1 MDFVTIDMWTMI
13 FTWLNL
19 IILFLLLKK
28 FLFGPVNKILSA
40 RSEEIETT
48 YTTAE
53 SAKREAENIRV
64 EYEKQISS
72 AKDEADGIIKSAVV
86 KAKERSET
94 IVNEAQET
102 AQRIAEKSR
111 EQIELDKKNALREAR
126 GDIASMAVDVAE
138 KLIGEHI
145 SDSADDKLIESIIDK
160 I

>member
-28 FLFGPVNKILSA
+28 FLFGPVNKILLA
-40 RSEEIETT
+40 RAEEIETA

-53 SAKREAENIRV
+53 SAKREAAELRG
-64 EYEKQISS
+64 EYEQQIRS
-72 AKDEADGIIKSAVV
+72 AKDEADGIIKSAVSA
-86 KAKERSET
+86 AKERSES

-102 AQRIAEKSR
+102 AQRI
-111 EQIELDKKNALREAR
+111 ALREAR

-138 KLIGEHI
+138 KLIGERI
-145 SDSADDKLIESIIDK
+145 SDRADDKLIESIIDK

>member
-28 FLFGPVNKILSA
+28 FLFGPVNKILLA
-40 RSEEIETT
+40 RAEEIETA

-53 SAKREAENIRV
+53 SAKREAAELRG
-64 EYEKQISS
+64 EYEQQIRS
-72 AKDEADGIIKSAVV
+72 AKDEADGIVKSAVSA
-86 KAKERSET
+86 AKERSES

-111 EQIELDKKNALREAR
+111 EQIEIDKKNALREAR

-138 KLIGEHI
+138 KLIGERI

>member
-28 FLFGPVNKILSA
+28 FLFGPVNKILLA
-40 RSEEIETT
+40 RAEEIETT

-53 SAKREAENIRV
+53 SAKREAENIRA